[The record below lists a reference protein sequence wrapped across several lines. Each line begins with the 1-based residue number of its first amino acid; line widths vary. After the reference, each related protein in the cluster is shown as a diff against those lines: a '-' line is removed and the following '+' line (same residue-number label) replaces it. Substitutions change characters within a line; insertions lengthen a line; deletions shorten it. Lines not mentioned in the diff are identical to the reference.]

1 MAGDRRE
8 EPRAALNARRG
19 PVSTAQKEQPLAVAA
34 SAADPLDLAE
44 IARTAG
50 GCSGSPAPARC
61 LQLLT
66 CRASE
71 LLAHLFAPIGNAALA
86 LCFGLSCSGCV
97 GHRTGGS
104 QGMST
109 VRGFRP
115 AARKARVTSKWTLFC
130 NHWLFEVKAG
140 GASSLKSARG
150 SSSSSLSTYLVKE
163 LQRSRLLLHGRLGNS
178 SLSDVSRGSAR
189 GIASS
194 SELVPSKPSSLLE
207 SRTCLCQACSRV
219 RLSLSVNCIA
229 RPAEEHRLAAGAWL
243 P

>member
-71 LLAHLFAPIGNAALA
+71 LLAHLFAPIDNA
-86 LCFGLSCSGCV
+86 CDSV
-97 GHRTGGS
+97 GAGGS
-104 QGMST
+104 QGMAT
-109 VRGFRP
+109 AQGFRP
-115 AARKARVTSKWTLFC
+115 AAPKAFITS
-130 NHWLFEVKAG
+130 
-140 GASSLKSARG
+140 R
-150 SSSSSLSTYLVKE
+150 
-163 LQRSRLLLHGRLGNS
+163 
-178 SLSDVSRGSAR
+178 
-189 GIASS
+189 
-194 SELVPSKPSSLLE
+194 
-207 SRTCLCQACSRV
+207 
-219 RLSLSVNCIA
+219 
-229 RPAEEHRLAAGAWL
+229 
-243 P
+243 